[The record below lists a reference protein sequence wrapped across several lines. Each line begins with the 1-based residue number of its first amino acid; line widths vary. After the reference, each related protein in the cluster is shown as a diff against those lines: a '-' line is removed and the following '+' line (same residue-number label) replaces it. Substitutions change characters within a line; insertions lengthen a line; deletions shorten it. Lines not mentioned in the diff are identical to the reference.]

1 MTKWFKSGLVFLHI
15 GLFTFPKNGYIQKQ
29 PRRPN
34 AGELDKE
41 DREPI
46 NKGHKMNKKR
56 TGRFIALALLLA
68 GLCSTAQAVTRTW
81 VGSTSTNWADAAN
94 WSGAI
99 AGQSA
104 SFGVAGTQGANL
116 YNNISGLT
124 LGGATAITF
133 TSNST
138 PSSYI
143 INGNSITL
151 GGNITVSAGV
161 TNAQV
166 INLPMTLSA
175 ARTATVKDGATLT
188 LGGPI
193 SGAFGFIKGTGL
205 GNGGTLILTG
215 TNTFTGDF
223 TLGTGIIKVSSDE
236 SMGAGTNVNFVQNAK
251 LTTTATFG
259 TSKTITLAGNAANQ
273 DILPDAETTLTLNG
287 AITGGN
293 STSSASMRLGGA
305 GKIILAASNNYSA
318 TTTILG
324 DVTLSGAGTIGTNNL
339 SLNSGT
345 LNLGGKS
352 QTVGALSLVGAS
364 SLLTNGNITSASIL
378 VNNSSGNAIIEASLH
393 GAGVTFTKTNN
404 GIATLSGNNT
414 YSGGT
419 VVKSGTLIGGA
430 TNCFGTGDMTVGLAG
445 SSAIATLTLNGAYM
459 NDLAMLVLENNSV
472 LNLDFTGNDIVGGII
487 IDGVNIGPGTFTS
500 SQLEAL
506 GLGTVS
512 GTGGLTV
519 IPKSPPSVLLL
530 FGAIFHRNLF

>member
-1 MTKWFKSGLVFLHI
+1 
-15 GLFTFPKNGYIQKQ
+15 
-29 PRRPN
+29 
-34 AGELDKE
+34 
-41 DREPI
+41 
-46 NKGHKMNKKR
+46 MNKKR

-133 TSNST
+133 TGNST

-175 ARTATVKDGATLT
+175 ARTNTVKDGATLT

-193 SGAFGFIKGTGL
+193 SGAFGFIKGTGP

-215 TNTFTGDF
+215 TSTFTGDL

-251 LTTTATFG
+251 LTTTATFA
-259 TSKTITLAGNAANQ
+259 TSKAMTLSGNGANQ

-287 AITGGN
+287 MITGGN
-293 STSSASMRLGGA
+293 TGAVMRLGGV
-305 GKIILAASNNYSA
+305 GKIILAASNDYGA

-339 SLNSGT
+339 TLNSGA
-345 LNLGGKS
+345 LNLGGTS

-378 VNNSSGNAIIEASLH
+378 VNNASGNAIIEANLH

-419 VVKSGTLIGGA
+419 VVESGTLIGGA

-472 LNLDFTGNDIVGGII
+472 LNLDFTGNDIVGGIM

-530 FGAIFHRNLF
+530 FGALFHRNPF